1 MSAVLGIVLLV
12 SGLYIHSAKH
22 ATLSNAVQTPG
33 SASGVSEPKLIFDF
47 LAEAP
52 MARWMNGSGNILT
65 WNGRN
70 DDPKG
75 FVLFV
80 HNPHL
85 ENGSQPLNVLETHP
99 EWKNEGQISGDYTLR
114 EQSQPCD
121 RFRAHVGFLE
131 GAGGEVE
138 FVVEAQGGRLMG
150 NQRVYSGR
158 DSGNDT
164 LLKTIDADLTPVAG
178 GAAVRL
184 VVNAG

>member
-1 MSAVLGIVLLV
+1 MDDLIKHLSDAPLSNILVLAGLIFLGIAVVGKISGKIEPGKFDRIMSAVLGIVLLV

-99 EWKNEGQISGDYTLR
+99 
-114 EQSQPCD
+114 
-121 RFRAHVGFLE
+121 
-131 GAGGEVE
+131 
-138 FVVEAQGGRLMG
+138 
-150 NQRVYSGR
+150 
-158 DSGNDT
+158 
-164 LLKTIDADLTPVAG
+164 
-178 GAAVRL
+178 
-184 VVNAG
+184 